1 MQFETTRGDVNLSM
15 IPGQV
20 LTREK
25 DPMTLRIIRLSVDDN
40 VLKNCT
46 KFCKED
52 IKKELKFLRTYYLD
66 TEDPSVNPQSR
77 DQLVDT
83 LWFWR
88 KQYFENFPDCK
99 NFIEEHLKAEAIA
112 DTTSTELQRAKELED
127 PYFLLSDITKVNFDI
142 PLPGANEVEDEFLV

>member
-1 MQFETTRGDVNLSM
+1 MTSYSLGTTRAEEYFIRSYVMMQFETTRGDVNLSM

-83 LWFWR
+83 L
-88 KQYFENFPDCK
+88 
-99 NFIEEHLKAEAIA
+99 
-112 DTTSTELQRAKELED
+112 
-127 PYFLLSDITKVNFDI
+127 
-142 PLPGANEVEDEFLV
+142 